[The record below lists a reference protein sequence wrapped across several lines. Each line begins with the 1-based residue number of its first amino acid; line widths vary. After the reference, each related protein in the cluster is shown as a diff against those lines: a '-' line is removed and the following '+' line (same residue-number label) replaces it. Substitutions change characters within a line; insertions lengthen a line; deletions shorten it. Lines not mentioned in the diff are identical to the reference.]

1 MIDAIKVKIANVI
14 KMLGKNAKT
23 SVMRMTEPQAAVA
36 AVGILVAF
44 AVAVAI

>member
-1 MIDAIKVKIANVI
+1 MNVVKLFGKKVKN
-14 KMLGKNAKT
+14 
-23 SVMRMTEPQAAVA
+23 SFMRMNEPQAAVA